1 MDISLSNAII
11 AETAQQRGLSAE
23 NLSAAAARVVR
34 PLLGG
39 ENVRVSAALT
49 GDLQK
54 LLAQLRSDQEE
65 KKVQLARLQLSA
77 VLTQLC
83 AMESLTLEQQTQV
96 SAIQVQIEAL
106 EAAIERETTTAAAR
120 KKALETKR
128 QLESDAQDELR
139 AAEAKGDKAAIAAA
153 QKKLESAQ
161 TQAAAL
167 EKEIATLDAEI
178 SARKREITGYSAEL
192 TDLLAKLDYPAL
204 VMVLAAITISAAD
217 AEADGEVKKEDDADG
232 KGIPTPLEV
241 VRESLEKAVEDIR
254 EEIVEKRVETV

>member
-54 LLAQLRSDQEE
+54 LLAQLRSEQEE

-106 EAAIERETTTAAAR
+106 EAAIKRATTTAAER

-217 AEADGEVKKEDDADG
+217 AEPADALKKEDDADG

-241 VRESLEKAVEDIR
+241 VRASLEKAVEDIR